1 MSTAARKAQ
10 MRANAAKVRGAFFVK
25 RKNVGLTYSCP
36 VGVSNPIPDK
46 EAILSALTERFG
58 PSKYVVSHELH
69 ESGQS
74 HYHAYFKFDSKLE
87 VTDPRAFDLHDVH
100 PNILNAGPGWIHYC
114 RKHGDYI
121 TNLDR
126 RDAFREAL
134 RSGSVDEGLEII
146 KLLDPGAYCRFGQ
159 SIELNLRRHLSS
171 WLVLTVKLQKPQNPP
186 KQTKTSKTSKTKK
199 I

>member
-36 VGVSNPIPDK
+36 VGVSNPIPNK

-74 HYHAYFKFDSKLE
+74 HYHAYFKFDSKLK

-126 RDAFREAL
+126 RDAFARPYDPAALTRAL
-134 RSGSVDEGLEII
+134 RS
-146 KLLDPGAYCRFGQ
+146 
-159 SIELNLRRHLSS
+159 SS
-171 WLVLTVKLQKPQNPP
+171 YWTPVLISDSDNPSSLISAGIYP
-186 KQTKTSKTSKTKK
+186 AGWY
-199 I
+199 